1 MSKQSVYVKCL
12 SKVSKEVLDM
22 TEILKLLQEDAR
34 YTPAQIAAM
43 TGKSE
48 EEVKSA
54 IEECEKSHIINGY
67 TALIDW
73 DRTDEDAV
81 TAFIEV
87 KITPQRDDG
96 FDRIAQRIYQYDEV
110 ESLYLMSGAFD
121 FAVIVSC
128 KTLKEVSQ
136 FVSLKLAP
144 IDGVI
149 STATH
154 FIMKRYKDNH
164 RTFLVEPEQEERI
177 LFV

>member
-1 MSKQSVYVKCL
+1 
-12 SKVSKEVLDM
+12 M
-22 TEILKLLQEDAR
+22 TSILKLLEEDAR
-34 YTPAQIAAM
+34 YTAKELADM

-48 EEVKSA
+48 SEVKE
-54 IEECEKSHIINGY
+54 IVERLEKDHIINGY

-73 DRTDEDAV
+73 DRTDVETV

-96 FDRIAQRIYQYDEV
+96 FDRIAERIYQYDEV

-121 FAVIVSC
+121 FAVIVEGR
-128 KTLKEVSQ
+128 TLKEVSQ

-144 IDGVI
+144 IEGVI

-164 RTFLVEPEQEERI
+164 IMFRSETEQEERV

>member
-1 MSKQSVYVKCL
+1 
-12 SKVSKEVLDM
+12 M
-22 TEILKLLQEDAR
+22 TSILKLLEEDAR
-34 YTPAQIAAM
+34 YTAKELADM

-48 EEVKSA
+48 AEVRE
-54 IEECEKSHIINGY
+54 IVEKLEKDHVINGY

-73 DRTDEDAV
+73 DRTDVETV

-96 FDRIAQRIYQYDEV
+96 FDRIAERIYQYDEV

-121 FAVIVSC
+121 FAVIVEGR
-128 KTLKEVSQ
+128 TLKEVSQ

-144 IDGVI
+144 IEGVI

-164 RTFLVEPEQEERI
+164 IMFKSETEQEERV

>member
-1 MSKQSVYVKCL
+1 
-12 SKVSKEVLDM
+12 M
-22 TEILKLLQEDAR
+22 TEILKLLEEDSR

-43 TGKSE
+43 TGKTE
-48 EEVKSA
+48 EEVTSIIK
-54 IEECEKSHIINGY
+54 ECEKNNIITGY
-67 TALIDW
+67 TALVDW
-73 DRTDEDAV
+73 NRTDVESV

-96 FDRIAQRIYQYDEV
+96 FDKIAHRIYQYEEV

-121 FAVIVSC
+121 FAVIVTGKS
-128 KTLKEVSQ
+128 LKEVSQ

-154 FIMKRYKDNH
+154 FIMKRYKDKH
-164 RTFLVEPEQEERI
+164 RTFLSESEQEERI
-177 LFV
+177 LFI